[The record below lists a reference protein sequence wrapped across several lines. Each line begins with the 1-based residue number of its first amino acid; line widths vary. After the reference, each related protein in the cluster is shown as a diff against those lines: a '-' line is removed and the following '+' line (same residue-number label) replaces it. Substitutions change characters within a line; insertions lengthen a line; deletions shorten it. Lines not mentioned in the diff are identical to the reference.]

1 MNREVRK
8 KLEQAFYNYKKNR
21 DYAVCAALN
30 DIATRAL
37 TAKYNRLGIKNG
49 SAFGGGFEDALVK
62 SLDATSDA
70 WKWCKVVEHTLNKYR
85 GEYKDKLIEIRYFKQ
100 RGINETAVLLN
111 IDRRTFFRWNNEIM
125 ATAQFWA
132 EEYRL
137 FPWMVQK

>member
-70 WKWCKVVEHTLNKYR
+70 WKWCKVVEKTFDKYR
-85 GEYKDKLIEIRYFKQ
+85 SEHKDKLIIKFFFNKQ
-100 RGINETAVLLN
+100 NVNRTANDLH
-111 IDRRTFFRWNNEIM
+111 ISRRTFFYWLDEILL
-125 ATAQFWA
+125 TAEFWA
-132 EEYRL
+132 CEYHL
-137 FPWMVQK
+137 LE